1 MEREGGKGGR
11 KELGRESSKRGKRAR
26 NGAGFSRNSAFQ
38 ALEIQV
44 RLVDGGARRRPGAGR
59 DWRLPA
65 WLFSCGMLKDGTQR
79 E

>member
-11 KELGRESSKRGKRAR
+11 RELGRERSKRGKRAR
-26 NGAGFSRNSAFQ
+26 KRAGCSRNSAFQ

-44 RLVDGGARRRPGAGR
+44 RQGDGAEAPPGRGERPG
-59 DWRLPA
+59 LPA
-65 WLFSCGMLKDGTQR
+65 WLFSCGMLKDSTHT

>member
-11 KELGRESSKRGKRAR
+11 KELGRESSKQGKRAR

-44 RLVDGGARRRPGAGR
+44 RLVDGAEAPGSGE
-59 DWRLPA
+59 RLATPRMA
-65 WLFSCGMLKDGTQR
+65 LFMWDA
-79 E
+79 